1 MTKEQFLDNVNYYPY
16 FSKGENRE
24 EIKARLATIW
34 DMGLS
39 ELGNGQFGIK
49 DVMSGLY
56 IEMIWR
62 YSNKEFA
69 EYIEWVQSI
78 IDKNTYKPDAV
89 PSVITGNKIIAK
101 YLGYEYVPHNN
112 TEGKKAG
119 WWKIGTTREQQVIAG
134 MAHDTVI
141 TLGRSHNDLKFYHDW
156 NALMDA
162 IEVIEKD
169 GETDKEY
176 GNHVDVTTSY
186 CRVGNIS
193 IDRKIAYPHLNKQQ
207 AAWLAVVRY
216 CKQKNDLRDKAAEN
230 QCDGCK
236 AGYPIGLNNMHLMPY
251 PSGSMVCQK
260 DKYELD
266 FKVEWDGS
274 KTYGFIKMPDQ
285 EKE

>member
-1 MTKEQFLDNVNYYPY
+1 MTKEQFLGNVNYYPY
-16 FSKGENRE
+16 FSKEENRE
-24 EIKARLATIW
+24 EIKDRLATIW

-39 ELGNGQFGIK
+39 DLGNGQFGIK

-62 YSNKEFA
+62 YTNKEFTD
-69 EYIEWVQSI
+69 YMEWTKDL

-101 YLGYEYVPHNN
+101 YLGYEYIPHNN

-119 WWKIGTTREQQVIAG
+119 WWKIDTTREQQVIAN
-134 MAHDTVI
+134 MANDNII

-156 NALMDA
+156 NALHNA

-169 GETDKEY
+169 GEIPDSY
-176 GNHVDVTTSY
+176 GTSVTIHSRY
-186 CRVGNIS
+186 CSVGDIV
-193 IDRKIAYPHLNKQQ
+193 IDRDMGQYEHLNKQQ

-216 CKQKNDLRDKAAEN
+216 CQQNNETKNNTTENIN
-230 QCDGCK
+230 QCDGCN
-236 AGYPIGLNNMHLMPY
+236 AGYPVENGIHIVDY

-260 DKYELD
+260 NKYN
-266 FKVEWDGS
+266 
-274 KTYGFIKMPDQ
+274 T
-285 EKE
+285 